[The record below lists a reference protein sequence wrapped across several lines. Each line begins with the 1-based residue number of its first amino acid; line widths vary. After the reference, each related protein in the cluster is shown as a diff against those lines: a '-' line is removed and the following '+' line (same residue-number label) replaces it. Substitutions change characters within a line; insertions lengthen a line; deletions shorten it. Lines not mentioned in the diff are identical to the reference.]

1 MSGHSDCPMSDYLV
15 IGAGVAGAAAAMEL
29 AGTGSVTMIEM
40 EERPGYHSSG
50 RSAALYTPNY
60 GPPVV
65 RAIIAFSTAF
75 YRDPPAG
82 FAAHPLLTPRQAITF
97 VGTGGEEKIDKFIGL
112 ATAATPTH
120 EISPDEACA
129 RAPLLRR
136 DVVARA
142 MLDPHVMDMDA
153 HAIHQGFLR
162 TFKSRG
168 GKLATDQRIVAIER
182 SNGVWRATGADGT
195 VFSAPILVN
204 AAGAWADEIGQLAG
218 LKSIGLQPKRRT
230 AIVIG
235 GDAALAPGN
244 LPAIDDGISEAYVK
258 PDAGRLMSSLGDA
271 TPSPPCDAQPEDL
284 DMALI
289 VDWLERHTH
298 LTVRRIEH
306 SWAGLRSFVA
316 DDCPVVGFDSAQEG
330 FFWLAGQ
337 GGYGI
342 MLAAALGRITRDL
355 IRDGRLANAYLD
367 KGITETA
374 LSPARCRIA
383 AA

>member
-1 MSGHSDCPMSDYLV
+1 MTEHSDFLV
-15 IGAGVAGAAAAMEL
+15 IGAGIAGAAAAMEL
-29 AGTGSVTMIEM
+29 AATGKVTMVEM

-60 GPPVV
+60 GPAVV

-82 FAAHPLLTPRQAITF
+82 FAAHPLLSPRQAITF
-97 VGTGGEEKIDKFIGL
+97 VGSGGEERIDKFIAL
-112 ATAATPTH
+112 ATRDTPTH
-120 EISPDEACA
+120 EISPAEACE
-129 RAPLLRR
+129 RAPLLKR

-162 TFKSRG
+162 AFKSRG
-168 GKLATDQRIVAIER
+168 GMLATDQRITAVER
-182 SNGVWRATGADGT
+182 SNGLWRAVGKAGA
-195 VFSAPILVN
+195 VFAAPILVN
-204 AAGAWADEIGQLAG
+204 AAGAWADEIGQMAG
-218 LKSIGLQPKRRT
+218 LPPIGLQPKRRT
-230 AIVIG
+230 AIIIG
-235 GDAALAPGN
+235 GDSALAPAN
-244 LPAIDDGISEAYVK
+244 LPAVDDGISEAYVK

-284 DMALI
+284 DMAMI

-298 LTVRRIEH
+298 LSVRRIEH

-316 DDCPVVGFDSAQEG
+316 DDSPVVGFDSAAQG

-342 MLAAALGRITRDL
+342 MLAAALGRITHDL
-355 IRDGRLANAYLD
+355 IRGGRLAGAYLD
-367 KGITETA
+367 KGITESA
-374 LSPARCRIA
+374 LSPARCRA
-383 AA
+383 AAA